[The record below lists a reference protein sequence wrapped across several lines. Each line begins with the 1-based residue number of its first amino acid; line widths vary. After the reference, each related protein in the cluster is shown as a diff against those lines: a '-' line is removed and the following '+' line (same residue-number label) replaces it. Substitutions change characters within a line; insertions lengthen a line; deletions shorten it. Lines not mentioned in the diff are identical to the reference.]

1 MQRKY
6 LKINRKQ
13 FSLLEGMV
21 VKHSF
26 DGYIIICRDSRENEV
41 LSPVLKT
48 CQFSRCGSA
57 QLCNLLFAVGVTGSV
72 RDAVVC
78 KNVEHGLTN
87 RLSTYNTLEVL
98 FDLHT
103 ATLEVLELPLL
114 GGDCHLEQRVFDA

>member
-41 LSPVLKT
+41 LSPVLDV
-48 CQFSRCGSA
+48 FVP
-57 QLCNLLFAVGVTGSV
+57 LNLLRQYLAIASKKPVSTTWWWWPDGAKQNNPNAT
-72 RDAVVC
+72 C
-78 KNVEHGLTN
+78 IW
-87 RLSTYNTLEVL
+87 LSTIEYHEIFYL
-98 FDLHT
+98 
-103 ATLEVLELPLL
+103 
-114 GGDCHLEQRVFDA
+114 

>member
-41 LSPVLKT
+41 LSPVLVARARAV
-48 CQFSRCGSA
+48 QAES
-57 QLCNLLFAVGVTGSV
+57 LFEA
-72 RDAVVC
+72 
-78 KNVEHGLTN
+78 TN
-87 RLSTYNTLEVL
+87 QN
-98 FDLHT
+98 
-103 ATLEVLELPLL
+103 P
-114 GGDCHLEQRVFDA
+114 

>member
-41 LSPVLKT
+41 LSPVLSIPILMQTYFTINQKKSNECKRVVKNHQILQCKASIRKIVLAGKT
-48 CQFSRCGSA
+48 RKIVSFKRSFLQYES
-57 QLCNLLFAVGVTGSV
+57 
-72 RDAVVC
+72 
-78 KNVEHGLTN
+78 
-87 RLSTYNTLEVL
+87 
-98 FDLHT
+98 
-103 ATLEVLELPLL
+103 
-114 GGDCHLEQRVFDA
+114 

>member
-41 LSPVLKT
+41 LSPVL
-48 CQFSRCGSA
+48 S
-57 QLCNLLFAVGVTGSV
+57 
-72 RDAVVC
+72 
-78 KNVEHGLTN
+78 
-87 RLSTYNTLEVL
+87 
-98 FDLHT
+98 
-103 ATLEVLELPLL
+103 
-114 GGDCHLEQRVFDA
+114 CHWRVFEMTELNFTMLNIVKEM

>member
-41 LSPVLKT
+41 LSPVL
-48 CQFSRCGSA
+48 CLLQIAA
-57 QLCNLLFAVGVTGSV
+57 QVSEKVTP
-72 RDAVVC
+72 A
-78 KNVEHGLTN
+78 L
-87 RLSTYNTLEVL
+87 
-98 FDLHT
+98 
-103 ATLEVLELPLL
+103 
-114 GGDCHLEQRVFDA
+114 